1 MSVKDFD
8 FKKEVTEKK
17 TYERIRPIGAFVNKC
32 NFKIE
37 YVGAEN
43 IPDEGGFVLAAN
55 HIHLL
60 DPLIIGIGIKNRQ
73 LHFMAK
79 KELWKHFITAWA
91 FTTVNGFPIA
101 RGAADTDSFK
111 YALQIPK
118 KGYILAIFPEGTR
131 SRDGKLGKPKR
142 GAARIA
148 AGAKCGV
155 LPVSLYNDEG
165 CKKHSKI
172 TVRYGKMIPYEELGF
187 SGDKPTREEEIEATD
202 KIFAAITELWEEGHC
217 E

>member
-1 MSVKDFD
+1 MSIKDFD

-43 IPDEGGFVLAAN
+43 IPDEGGFVLASN

-60 DPLIIGIGIKNRQ
+60 DPLVIGIGIKNRQ

-91 FTTVNGFPIA
+91 FSTVNGFPIA
-101 RGAADTDSFK
+101 RGAADT
-111 YALQIPK
+111 
-118 KGYILAIFPEGTR
+118 
-131 SRDGKLGKPKR
+131 
-142 GAARIA
+142 
-148 AGAKCGV
+148 
-155 LPVSLYNDEG
+155 
-165 CKKHSKI
+165 
-172 TVRYGKMIPYEELGF
+172 
-187 SGDKPTREEEIEATD
+187 
-202 KIFAAITELWEEGHC
+202 EEGLYSRYIPRRNTLKGR
-217 E
+217 